1 MCYSKEYN
9 SSDGIPE
16 FFRTGTTTQL
26 AACKTGYYMSGGKT
40 KIRYKRKKG
49 KGKTKTKGK
58 GKDKRRSKKYIT
70 LY

>member
-16 FFRTGTTTQL
+16 FFKTGTTTQL

-40 KIRYKRKKG
+40 KTRRYKKTKRTNKTKRKYKRK
-49 KGKTKTKGK
+49 
-58 GKDKRRSKKYIT
+58 SKKYIT

>member
-26 AACKTGYYMSGGKT
+26 AACKAGYYMSGGKT
-40 KIRYKRKKG
+40 KTRKYK
-49 KGKTKTKGK
+49 KTKGRTK
-58 GKDKRRSKKYIT
+58 GKYKKNRKTKNI
-70 LY
+70 

>member
-26 AACKTGYYMSGGKT
+26 AACKTGFYMAGGTKFRYKKT
-40 KIRYKRKKG
+40 KRTNKTKRKYKRK
-49 KGKTKTKGK
+49 
-58 GKDKRRSKKYIT
+58 SKKYIT